1 MGCTP
6 RPVPLRCSRLR
17 CATPRRG
24 RPNFRTWPV
33 TAKQHHV
40 VSRGKCSYEENSQL
54 AQALIFLR
62 AYSSTTRLV
71 TFTIGGVAVTRWLTA
86 PDPVTCAQAA
96 VRTLAANLGQLL
108 SNGHAAAPGATIV
121 VTDNDDPFLAR

>member
-1 MGCTP
+1 LLLG
-6 RPVPLRCSRLR
+6 
-17 CATPRRG
+17 
-24 RPNFRTWPV
+24 
-33 TAKQHHV
+33 
-40 VSRGKCSYEENSQL
+40 GKCSYEENSQL

-71 TFTIGGVAVTRWLTA
+71 TFTIGGVDVTRWLTA